1 MIITLHTWTPA
12 DKPAL
17 MALCNA
23 VDRTFL
29 SDRLPYPYTEADA
42 DWWLG
47 MVAENDG
54 KEGVWRSIVL
64 DGQIVGS
71 ISVERMAD
79 EQRNVGSIGYMLLT
93 PFWSQGIGTEAV
105 RQICGIAYR
114 ELALERII
122 GEVFP
127 ENLASAR
134 VLGPGA
140 FTPNMIDVWAYDVE
154 KGDSR
159 VFKVMRIHSVE
170 ATETPWAFEDKH
182 EVKKP
187 DVFRMTG
194 SPVEKVVLQLN
205 TSAKSLLLEEFP
217 LAEKDIKREDGKWIL
232 RTVIHS
238 LEGAGRFVIGL
249 AADVKI
255 LEGEALRKYIL
266 DYQKKY
272 IQKL

>member
-1 MIITLHTWTPA
+1 MAINLHTWTPA

-54 KEGVWRSIVL
+54 KEGVWRAIVV

-71 ISVERMAD
+71 ISVESKAD
-79 EQRNVGSIGYMLLT
+79 ENYAVGAIGYMILT

-105 RQICGIAYR
+105 RQICGIAFR

-134 VLGPGA
+134 VL
-140 FTPNMIDVWAYDVE
+140 E
-154 KGDSR
+154 KNG
-159 VFKVMRIHSVE
+159 
-170 ATETPWAFEDKH
+170 
-182 EVKKP
+182 
-187 DVFRMTG
+187 FR
-194 SPVEKVVLQLN
+194 
-205 TSAKSLLLEEFP
+205 LEETKVS
-217 LAEKDIKREDGKWIL
+217 AVVKGGK
-232 RTVIHS
+232 
-238 LEGAGRFVIGL
+238 AM
-249 AADVKI
+249 DVRAYV
-255 LEGEALRKYIL
+255 LSC
-266 DYQKKY
+266 
-272 IQKL
+272 

>member
-1 MIITLHTWTPA
+1 MAINLHTWTPA

-17 MALCNA
+17 MVLCNA

-54 KEGVWRSIVL
+54 KEGVWRAIVV

-79 EQRNVGSIGYMLLT
+79 ENRAAGSMGYMILT
-93 PFWSQGIGTEAV
+93 PFWSRGIGTEAV
-105 RQICGIAYR
+105 RQICGIAFQ

-134 VLGPGA
+134 VL
-140 FTPNMIDVWAYDVE
+140 E
-154 KGDSR
+154 KNG
-159 VFKVMRIHSVE
+159 
-170 ATETPWAFEDKH
+170 
-182 EVKKP
+182 
-187 DVFRMTG
+187 FR
-194 SPVEKVVLQLN
+194 
-205 TSAKSLLLEEFP
+205 LEETR
-217 LAEKDIKREDGKWIL
+217 AVVKGG
-232 RTVIHS
+232 TAV
-238 LEGAGRFVIGL
+238 
-249 AADVKI
+249 DVRVYR
-255 LEGEALRKYIL
+255 LPR
-266 DYQKKY
+266 
-272 IQKL
+272 

>member
-1 MIITLHTWTPA
+1 MSFVSCFNRLPIDIGHRPFVHLSDNGYICNQSVWPELNMTIDLHKWKSA
-12 DKPAL
+12 DREAL

-47 MVAENDG
+47 IVAENDG

-79 EQRNVGSIGYMLLT
+79 EQRNDGAIGYMILT

-105 RQICGIAYR
+105 RQICEIAFR
-114 ELALERII
+114 KLTLERII

-134 VLGPGA
+134 VL
-140 FTPNMIDVWAYDVE
+140 E
-154 KGDSR
+154 KNG
-159 VFKVMRIHSVE
+159 
-170 ATETPWAFEDKH
+170 
-182 EVKKP
+182 
-187 DVFRMTG
+187 FR
-194 SPVEKVVLQLN
+194 
-205 TSAKSLLLEEFP
+205 LEETK
-217 LAEKDIKREDGKWIL
+217 AEAIVKGGK
-232 RTVIHS
+232 
-238 LEGAGRFVIGL
+238 AM
-249 AADVKI
+249 DVRVYVK
-255 LEGEALRKYIL
+255 A
-266 DYQKKY
+266 
-272 IQKL
+272 

>member
-47 MVAENDG
+47 MVAANEG
-54 KEGVWRSIVL
+54 KEGVWRAIVV

-71 ISVERMAD
+71 ISVERMAED
-79 EQRNVGSIGYMLLT
+79 QRNVGSIGYMILT

-105 RQICGIAYR
+105 RQICGIAFQ

-134 VLGPGA
+134 VL
-140 FTPNMIDVWAYDVE
+140 E
-154 KGDSR
+154 KNG
-159 VFKVMRIHSVE
+159 F
-170 ATETPWAFEDKH
+170 
-182 EVKKP
+182 
-187 DVFRMTG
+187 
-194 SPVEKVVLQLN
+194 Q
-205 TSAKSLLLEEFP
+205 LEETRAGAVVKGGVTF
-217 LAEKDIKREDGKWIL
+217 RRMGKY
-232 RTVIHS
+232 T
-238 LEGAGRFVIGL
+238 
-249 AADVKI
+249 K
-255 LEGEALRKYIL
+255 
-266 DYQKKY
+266 
-272 IQKL
+272 